1 MNSFSKEIGGKGIN
15 INWFVKFRVHLDKVK
30 EEQKKKKKVAEKASG
45 SITLSG
51 NF

>member
-15 INWFVKFRVHLDKVK
+15 INWFVKFRVRLDKVK
-30 EEQKKKKKVAEKASG
+30 EEQKKKKVAEKASG